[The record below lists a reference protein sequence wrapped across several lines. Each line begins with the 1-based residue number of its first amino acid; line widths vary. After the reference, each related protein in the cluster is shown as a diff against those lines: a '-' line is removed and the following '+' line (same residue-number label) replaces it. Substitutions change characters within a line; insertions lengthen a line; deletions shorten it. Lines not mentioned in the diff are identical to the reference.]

1 MNTLRQKYIGDKQF
15 YKTVLR
21 IVLPIAVQ
29 TGITNL
35 VNFLD
40 NLMVG
45 QLGTAAISGVAITN
59 QLIFCYN
66 LAIFGGVAGAGI
78 FTAQFYG
85 AQDHEGIR
93 NTIRFKF
100 YVALAAFSAALVLF
114 LTCSDSLLNL
124 FLNDTDTASINATL
138 AEGKGYLNI
147 MIFGLLPFAFMQ
159 TLTSSLRECRETV
172 LPMKSGI
179 LAVLVNLC
187 LNYVLIFGH
196 FGAPAMGV
204 RGAAL
209 ATVISRYT
217 EFLFIVIA
225 VRLKRDKFPFFTGL
239 LRTMRIPKNLAWRI
253 IRKGTP
259 LLCNELLWSVGMTML
274 VQSYSLRGLT
284 VIGAFNISNN
294 VMNLFMLV
302 MMAGGNAISIMV
314 GQLLGA
320 GKEKEAVDTDRKLIV
335 FSILLSIGVGII
347 LFAGAGIFPKLY
359 NTEEEVR
366 QTAAG
371 FLRIMALV
379 MPLDAVMNA
388 CYFTLRCGGK
398 TIITFVFDSL
408 FVIVVMLPIAS
419 LLVRL
424 TDMSILLIYLIVQLT
439 VAFKVVLGLIL
450 VKKGVWINN
459 LTKES

>member
-1 MNTLRQKYIGDKQF
+1 
-15 YKTVLR
+15 
-21 IVLPIAVQ
+21 
-29 TGITNL
+29 
-35 VNFLD
+35 
-40 NLMVG
+40 
-45 QLGTAAISGVAITN
+45 
-59 QLIFCYN
+59 
-66 LAIFGGVAGAGI
+66 
-78 FTAQFYG
+78 
-85 AQDHEGIR
+85 
-93 NTIRFKF
+93 
-100 YVALAAFSAALVLF
+100 
-114 LTCSDSLLNL
+114 
-124 FLNDTDTASINATL
+124 
-138 AEGKGYLNI
+138 
-147 MIFGLLPFAFMQ
+147 
-159 TLTSSLRECRETV
+159 
-172 LPMKSGI
+172 
-179 LAVLVNLC
+179 
-187 LNYVLIFGH
+187 
-196 FGAPAMGV
+196 
-204 RGAAL
+204 
-209 ATVISRYT
+209 
-217 EFLFIVIA
+217 
-225 VRLKRDKFPFFTGL
+225 
-239 LRTMRIPKNLAWRI
+239 
-253 IRKGTP
+253 
-259 LLCNELLWSVGMTML
+259 ML